1 MSILDKIATQR
12 RQDVAL
18 AKTKTT
24 LQTLQSLITE
34 LDTRQS
40 PPLNLHTIIQQ
51 GSIGNPQISLAAE
64 FKRASPSKGDIATDL
79 DIATQ
84 ITTYAN
90 AGASVV
96 SVLTEPKWFKGSL
109 KDLQAARLAVENQ
122 ANTNATLQTASAPT
136 QQPRRVAVLRKDFIV
151 DEYQIYEARAYGA
164 DTLLLI
170 VAILSDSELTNLILK
185 ARELGM
191 EPLVEVNSVS
201 ELTRALLCNALVIGV
216 NNRNLHT
223 FQVDLETTSRVA
235 NAITTQKLTNQKGEV
250 RKKKLEIY
258 TER

>member
-96 SVLTEPKWFKGSL
+96 SVLTEPKWFKGST
-109 KDLQAARLAVENQ
+109 RYCV
-122 ANTNATLQTASAPT
+122 
-136 QQPRRVAVLRKDFIV
+136 PRR
-151 DEYQIYEARAYGA
+151 
-164 DTLLLI
+164 
-170 VAILSDSELTNLILK
+170 
-185 ARELGM
+185 
-191 EPLVEVNSVS
+191 
-201 ELTRALLCNALVIGV
+201 
-216 NNRNLHT
+216 
-223 FQVDLETTSRVA
+223 
-235 NAITTQKLTNQKGEV
+235 
-250 RKKKLEIY
+250 
-258 TER
+258 